1 MYSSTCELSFS
12 ASKVHRRI
20 YRRDDGVY
28 CYSGAIHPTL
38 EILPLSV
45 SQVET
50 WRVCIL
56 HPLAR
61 LLRSL
66 IYGPT
71 NDAHRQHSPSG
82 SKTCINVAH
91 VTSVGEIDT
100 DRRPS
105 TTVRGLLCL
114 KSVVPWRSAD
124 HSVFSAAGVGW
135 LRVAEQLSRDGKSI
149 ERAPS
154 PAFLGLSQFSSRQ
167 KAEFVDSAQKI
178 TSWQGQ
184 VSARHNFTH
193 QPFLL
198 FIAVKP
204 QIPHALADLTR
215 FVRLL
220 WQPLRASAKSRAAL
234 TADPYIHLTRLSI
247 PHPFQSS

>member
-1 MYSSTCELSFS
+1 MLIAKSQRLDT
-12 ASKVHRRI
+12 
-20 YRRDDGVY
+20 
-28 CYSGAIHPTL
+28 GAAD
-38 EILPLSV
+38 
-45 SQVET
+45 SQK
-50 WRVCIL
+50 
-56 HPLAR
+56 
-61 LLRSL
+61 
-66 IYGPT
+66 
-71 NDAHRQHSPSG
+71 Q
-82 SKTCINVAH
+82 
-91 VTSVGEIDT
+91 IDT

-184 VSARHNFTH
+184 VSARQAEQDLTIVSVARQNKYTHSPPSNFTH

-215 FVRLL
+215 FVCDYHADFARPSTRHLPITWSL
-220 WQPLRASAKSRAAL
+220 ADSCGSPYERWIFPSAHFSPSH
-234 TADPYIHLTRLSI
+234 DS
-247 PHPFQSS
+247 FSQSS